1 MAPRAPGTLSPIT
14 QTKASWIHEHTI
26 SHQHEYLLIIPFK
39 FLFVSPIAMMTF
51 EAATPCKLACM
62 PLACIAVVLW
72 GAVMEIWKRD
82 EAHCYQELFQQIKI
96 KAKPDWM
103 GCERLHEVMF
113 FFEIP
118 HFSNIGNCLSKQFKL
133 AKTFCLPTQ
142 PPEVNMHKAPSL
154 NLI

>member
-1 MAPRAPGTLSPIT
+1 
-14 QTKASWIHEHTI
+14 
-26 SHQHEYLLIIPFK
+26 
-39 FLFVSPIAMMTF
+39 
-51 EAATPCKLACM
+51 
-62 PLACIAVVLW
+62 
-72 GAVMEIWKRD
+72 
-82 EAHCYQELFQQIKI
+82 
-96 KAKPDWM
+96 M

-154 NLI
+154 NLILKECLVLMLADAVNCVNTTIALQINKII